1 MFPKILNRLKIV
13 YLSIANKLPILLS
26 KIFTKAN
33 SNKMIII
40 FIVGFISRVL
50 IVNFYNV
57 NVYFEYTNIIS
68 IMYYS
73 SMSFFIVIVHEFV
86 NYFEFNI
93 IPSYILELY
102 PFFVNAYKY
111 IINFASFLCKTINSA
126 NRVIFYLKLADF
138 KVSSIR
144 RNFILDLNKEK
155 MTMGIN
161 IDDNKENI
169 EKMED
174 ILNNNVLQKNNL
186 KSSRGRKI
194 PSRTTENVRLPA
206 NYPNPGVSPRG
217 NDGLLFGIESLRD
230 STVGQPEQPL
240 RSTESVASVS
250 TPPSPTPTMPH
261 APNLN
266 ASNLSTPSIST
277 IKTTDT
283 PRFNSL
289 TSSSH
294 ENNHQQTNVEK
305 SYPIVSRVIYS
316 APVNGSQATYS
327 TVNPGYI
334 SMDNNFQYYPNNH
347 GYIVPGE
354 VPYFN
359 VASGSYYSDKA
370 TLGSIDPNERLGL
383 NYSSAPGP
391 SN

>member
-1 MFPKILNRLKIV
+1 MLKEFFYSLKIV
-13 YLSIANKLPILLS
+13 YLSIANKLPNLLG
-26 KIFTKAN
+26 KIFTLPN
-33 SNKMIII
+33 FNKMIII

-68 IMYYS
+68 LIYYS
-73 SMSFFIVIVHEFV
+73 SMSFFIIIVHEFV

-102 PFFVNAYKY
+102 PFFVNAYQY

-126 NRVIFYLKLADF
+126 NKIIFSLNLSDF
-138 KVSSIR
+138 KLSSIR
-144 RNFILDLNKEK
+144 KYFILYLNKEK
-155 MTMGIN
+155 ITMDIN
-161 IDDNKENI
+161 IYDNKENI
-169 EKMED
+169 EKLED

-186 KSSRGRKI
+186 KSSRGRRI
-194 PSRTTENVRLPA
+194 PSRNTENIRLPA
-206 NYPNPGVSPRG
+206 NYPTPGVNPRR
-217 NDGLLFGIESLRD
+217 NDGILF
-230 STVGQPEQPL
+230 TVDTVRNSSIGQPEEAV
-240 RSTESVASVS
+240 RSTVYVATVP
-250 TPPSPTPTMPH
+250 TPPSPIPTMPH

-289 TSSSH
+289 TSSTH
-294 ENNHQQTNVEK
+294 GNNDQQTNVQE
-305 SYPIVSRVIYS
+305 SYPTVPRVIY
-316 APVNGSQATYS
+316 ATPVNGSQATYS
-327 TVNPGYI
+327 TVNRDYT
-334 SMDNNFQYYPNNH
+334 STDNTGSYYPYNH
-347 GYIVPGE
+347 GYSVPAE

-359 VASGSYYSDKA
+359 PASGSYYSNKA
-370 TLGSIDPNERLGL
+370 TLGLNDSNERLRL
-383 NYSSAPGP
+383 NNSSAPGP

>member
-1 MFPKILNRLKIV
+1 MPQKIFNRLKIV

-33 SNKMIII
+33 LNKMIII

-50 IVNFYNV
+50 LVNIYNV

-68 IMYYS
+68 IIYYL
-73 SMSFFIVIVHEFV
+73 SMSFFIIIVHEFV

-93 IPSYILELY
+93 IPSHILELY
-102 PFFVNAYKY
+102 LFFVNAYQY

-126 NRVIFYLKLADF
+126 NRIIFSLKLDDF

-144 RNFILDLNKEK
+144 KNFILHLNKEK
-155 MTMGIN
+155 MTMDIN

-186 KSSRGRKI
+186 KSSRGRTL
-194 PSRTTENVRLPA
+194 PSKNTENIRLPD
-206 NYPNPGVSPRG
+206 NYPRPGVRPRR
-217 NDGLLFGIESLRD
+217 NDGILFTVDTVRN
-230 STVGQPEQPL
+230 STVGQPEQPV
-240 RSTESVASVS
+240 RSTENMTAVPN
-250 TPPSPTPTMPH
+250 PPSPIPTMPH

-289 TSSSH
+289 TSSTH
-294 ENNHQQTNVEK
+294 GNNDQQTNVQE
-305 SYPIVSRVIYS
+305 SYYTVPRVMYS
-316 APVNGSQATYS
+316 APVNASQATYS
-327 TVNPGYI
+327 TLNYDYTSTDNTQGY
-334 SMDNNFQYYPNNH
+334 YTNNH
-347 GYIVPGE
+347 GYSVPAE

-359 VASGSYYSDKA
+359 PTSGSYYSNKA
-370 TLGSIDPNERLGL
+370 TLGLNDSNERLEL
-383 NYSSAPGP
+383 NDPSAPGP